1 MVWPAC
7 LLALLAVAGSGVSW
21 TRDYVRAFAGSE
33 EQRRPVL
40 LFFRD
45 NCGGGNR
52 PQNPI
57 DVGGPIE
64 HQEGLSSC
72 DLMQQDVWEDQAVVA
87 ATGRFTP
94 LVVDG
99 GDQTLEV
106 RYQVI
111 RTPTTL
117 VTDPWGNEILRVSG
131 YYERAKM
138 LRFLGA
144 VPNDFAPLA
153 TSAQVLKQNGADFG
167 ALTSAAAFYQERGL
181 PQVVERL
188 YSLALNTPRSSVP
201 VQTWRQAVIA
211 RGLNLLAGLN
221 NPEAA
226 AGVFQQE
233 WAAGPG
239 DAGSDALLLGV
250 VNARLQ
256 QGKRSEAAAA
266 VKTLEQK
273 HPGSPYTKRAR
284 QVLDTKPSGS

>member
-1 MVWPAC
+1 M
-7 LLALLAVAGSGVSW
+7 LLILALAAASSVPW
-21 TRDYVRAFAGSE
+21 TRDYVRAYASAE
-33 EQRRPVL
+33 EQRHPLL
-40 LFFRD
+40 LFFRND
-45 NCGGGNR
+45 CGGGNR

-57 DVGGPIE
+57 DAGGPIE

-72 DLMQQDVWEDQAVVA
+72 DLMQQDVWENEAVTA
-87 ATGRFTP
+87 AAGRFTP
-94 LVVDG
+94 VVIDT
-99 GDQTLEV
+99 GDQTLHV
-106 RYQVI
+106 RYQVV

-144 VPNDFAPLA
+144 VPADFTGLA
-153 TSAQVLKQNGADFG
+153 TSGKALRANGTDFG
-167 ALTSAAAFYQERGL
+167 ALTGVAAFYQEQRL

-188 YSLALNTPRSSVP
+188 YSLALNTSRSSVP
-201 VQTWRQAVIA
+201 LQTWRQAVIG

-226 AGVFQQE
+226 AGVFLQE
-233 WAAGPG
+233 LAAGPS

-256 QGKRSEAAAA
+256 QGKRSEAESA
-266 VKTLEQK
+266 VRTLEQK
-273 HPGSPYTKRAR
+273 HPGSPYTARAR
-284 QVLDTKPSGS
+284 QVLDAKR